1 MTLALRVLALLV
13 AVLCAGCHA
22 SPKSASQVSSMI
34 GPAGGTVTA
43 GDGSSVEIPA
53 GALSSMTTI
62 TMEVVAPSL
71 LPGGGVSGGA
81 AFTVGPAGQT
91 FLAPITITLTLDPTA
106 LPAMTEASD
115 LVIFT
120 TSEGTTDHA
129 YWLATRL
136 VDGKHLSAQTTHFS
150 WIWIGD
156 PRRYASQ
163 VTPPPTACGIGGAAC
178 IDFDLDE
185 AGFCPVCQCSD
196 GSECP
201 GSDPSQ
207 CCACSDGTACP
218 DNDTNLCGRCDAG
231 TVAPTV
237 LGVSSQSLGPN
248 CPFDSD
254 LCSVCPSTNP
264 VACASGACCPLD
276 HTVCC
281 GDGRSC
287 GASPR
292 ACVNADAGAPQDDAG
307 AGAPEDDADAGA
319 PHDSGTDD
327 VDAGD

>member
-1 MTLALRVLALLV
+1 MSKRHRMTSALRVLAV
-13 AVLCAGCHA
+13 AVLSAGCHETPA
-22 SPKSASQVSSMI
+22 ATSRGSSVV

-43 GDGSSVEIPA
+43 GDGSSVDIPA

-62 TMEVVAPSL
+62 TMEVAALSA

-91 FLAPITITLTLDPTA
+91 FLAPITITLKLDPA
-106 LPAMTEASD
+106 GLPAMTQASD
-115 LVIFT
+115 LAIFT

-129 YWLATRL
+129 YWLATRV
-136 VDGKHLSAQTTHFS
+136 VDGMHLSAQTTHFS
-150 WIWIGD
+150 WVWIGD

-163 VTPPPTACGIGGAAC
+163 VTPPTTTCAIGGAAC

-185 AGFCPVCQCSD
+185 AGFCALCQCVD

-201 GSDPSQ
+201 GGDPSQ

-218 DNDTNLCGRCDAG
+218 ENDAHLCGRCDAG
-231 TVAPTV
+231 VASSVV
-237 LGVSSQSLGPN
+237 LGVLPQSIGPN

-254 LCSVCPSTNP
+254 LCTVCPSANP
-264 VACASGACCPLD
+264 AACPNSLCCPAD
-276 HTVCC
+276 HAACC

-287 GASPR
+287 GVSSD
-292 ACVNADAGAPQDDAG
+292 ACV
-307 AGAPEDDADAGA
+307 DADAGA
-319 PHDSGTDD
+319 TAASGGEVDD
-327 VDAGD
+327 GGGDAGE